1 MHLRV
6 KIIAEIGVNH
16 NGSRDMAVQL
26 IKSAK
31 QCGADAVKIQ
41 IFNTEEMVTR
51 SADKAAYQKQSVP
64 DCKTQFDMLKQYE
77 LELEEI
83 AYVKNF
89 CDEKNIE
96 LIATPFDF
104 TSLEIMKKLSF
115 DTVKISSGDITNIP
129 LLKKVNETG
138 KNVIISAGMANLAEI
153 EEALAVFDKN
163 KANLALLHCTSNY
176 PVKMENVN
184 LKAIETLK
192 CAFKKPVGYSDHTAG
207 MEIPIAAAALGA
219 EIIEKHFTLDRQQSG
234 PDHRA
239 SLEPQ
244 MFAEMVKSIRHL
256 EVALGDGIKKCQD
269 SEAEIKDVA
278 RKSIVAKRDVKA
290 GELFTEDNVAVKR
303 PGTGLHPRYYD
314 VIIGKKTVVDIKRDQ
329 QIKLTMVEGGGY

>member
-1 MHLRV
+1 
-6 KIIAEIGVNH
+6 
-16 NGSRDMAVQL
+16 
-26 IKSAK
+26 
-31 QCGADAVKIQ
+31 
-41 IFNTEEMVTR
+41 
-51 SADKAAYQKQSVP
+51 
-64 DCKTQFDMLKQYE
+64 
-77 LELEEI
+77 
-83 AYVKNF
+83 
-89 CDEKNIE
+89 
-96 LIATPFDF
+96 
-104 TSLEIMKKLSF
+104 
-115 DTVKISSGDITNIP
+115 
-129 LLKKVNETG
+129 
-138 KNVIISAGMANLAEI
+138 
-153 EEALAVFDKN
+153 
-163 KANLALLHCTSNY
+163 LHCTSNY